1 LAVQELEEGES
12 EVETEE
18 HKRGIGYALL
28 AVAVIAGLLMGTGGG
43 VVIGWLVAGRTQAGS
58 PVEQPSPTRE
68 AVTTTE
74 ITQVTL
80 TEDSAI
86 VEAVAEVRP
95 AVVTVINTLPPGR
108 DMFGQVVEPK
118 ASGSGVIISQDGYIV
133 TNNHVVENAQSLEV
147 IYADDT
153 KVPVTLIGADSF
165 SDLAVVQVEGDVPAV
180 AQLGDSAALKPGEPA
195 IAIGSP
201 LGVFKG
207 TVTVGVVSAVD
218 RRIEVAEG
226 LWMEGL
232 IQTDAAINQGN
243 SGGPLINAAGQ
254 VIGINTI
261 IVRGS
266 GTGAVAEGLGFS
278 IASNTVKEV
287 SQQIIQ
293 YGKVRRPY
301 LGVRWAP
308 VDPTVASAYE
318 LPVQFGAY
326 VQEVEPGTPAEEA
339 GLQPGD
345 IITAIDGQPIDAE
358 NGFVTVLMR
367 FDPGQEVEMT
377 IVRDGSEM
385 TVAVTLGTRE

>member
-1 LAVQELEEGES
+1 
-12 EVETEE
+12 
-18 HKRGIGYALL
+18 
-28 AVAVIAGLLMGTGGG
+28 
-43 VVIGWLVAGRTQAGS
+43 
-58 PVEQPSPTRE
+58 
-68 AVTTTE
+68 
-74 ITQVTL
+74 
-80 TEDSAI
+80 
-86 VEAVAEVRP
+86 
-95 AVVTVINTLPPGR
+95 
-108 DMFGQVVEPK
+108 
-118 ASGSGVIISQDGYIV
+118 VIISQDGYIV

-153 KVPVTLIGADSF
+153 KVPATLIGADSF

-180 AQLGDSAALKPGEPA
+180 AQLGDSSALKPGEPA

-243 SGGPLINAAGQ
+243 SGGPLINAAGE

-261 IVRGS
+261 VVRGS

-287 SQQIIQ
+287 SQQIIE

-318 LPVQFGAY
+318 LPAEFGAY
-326 VQEVEPGTPAEEA
+326 VQEVEPGTPAEDA

-367 FDPGQEVEMT
+367 FDPGEEVDLT
-377 IVRDGSEM
+377 IVRDGTEM
-385 TVAVTLGTRE
+385 TVTVTLDTRD